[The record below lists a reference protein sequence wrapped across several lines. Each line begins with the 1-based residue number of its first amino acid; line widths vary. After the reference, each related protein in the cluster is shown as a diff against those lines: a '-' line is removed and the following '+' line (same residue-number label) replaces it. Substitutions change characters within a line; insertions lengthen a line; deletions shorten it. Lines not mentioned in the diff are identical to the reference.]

1 MSALHHHAFAT
12 AQGICGIVWSDAG
25 ILRAALPEQ
34 SEEALEARLLRGITS
49 EASTPSG
56 FAADAAAGIAALM
69 AGEPESLDAL
79 PLDESATGEFDQKV
93 YALCRAIPRGET
105 RTYGALAID
114 LGDPTLSRAVGQS
127 LGRNPFA
134 PIVPCHRVTAAD
146 AKLGG
151 FSATGGLALKTVLLR
166 IEGSEAAPP
175 PDLFEHFGLQEH
187 AGRQK

>member
-1 MSALHHHAFAT
+1 MDTFRHHAFPT

-25 ILRAALPEQ
+25 IYRAALPEQ
-34 SEEALEARLLRGITS
+34 NEAALEARLLHGIASEAAAPEGCAAQAVAGIT
-49 EASTPSG
+49 
-56 FAADAAAGIAALM
+56 ALM
-69 AGEPESLDAL
+69 AGEPKTLDAL

-105 RTYGALAID
+105 RTYGALAVD

-166 IEGSEAAPP
+166 IEGAEAAPP
-175 PDLFEHFGLQEH
+175 PDLFEHFGIE
-187 AGRQK
+187 R